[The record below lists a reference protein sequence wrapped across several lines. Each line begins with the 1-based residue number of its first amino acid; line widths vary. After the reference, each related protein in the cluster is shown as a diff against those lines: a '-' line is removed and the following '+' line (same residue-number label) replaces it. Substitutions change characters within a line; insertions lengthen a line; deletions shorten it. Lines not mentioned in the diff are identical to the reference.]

1 MVRFVIRESRREDL
15 DELWRIDQACFPP
28 EISYSRLELS
38 VYMRRSG
45 SFTLVAEPASTEG
58 EQPLPVSGIAAPR
71 IVGFIVAEANR
82 RGLGHII
89 TIDVLETARRCGLGS
104 ELLRSAENR
113 LRAAGCDNVVLET
126 AVDNVAALAFYKR
139 HHYFLTKTVPRYYSN
154 GVDAFLLK
162 KDLRPSAV
170 PANVQA

>member
-1 MVRFVIRESRREDL
+1 LVRFGIRESRREDL

-45 SFTLVAEPASTEG
+45 SFTLVVEPASTEG
-58 EQPLPVSGIAAPR
+58 EPPLPASGIGPAR
-71 IVGFIVAEANR
+71 IVGFIVAEASR
-82 RGLGHII
+82 RGLGHVI
-89 TIDVLETARRCGLGS
+89 TIDVLESARRCGLGS

-113 LRAAGCDNVVLET
+113 LRSAGCDNVVLET
-126 AVDNVAALAFYKR
+126 AVDNLAALAFYKR
-139 HHYFLTKTVPRYYSN
+139 HHYFLMKTVPRYYSN

-162 KDLRPSAV
+162 KELRPSAV